1 LTDAYVASVSV
12 ALEGDA
18 AKQYL
23 DLAGDFTNDDVT
35 ITPKAN
41 VTIPGDGKTVTC
53 YVRVSVVDEW
63 GKTKTVDV
71 PVVLQ

>member
-1 LTDAYVASVSV
+1 M
-12 ALEGDA
+12 
-18 AKQYL
+18 
-23 DLAGDFTNDDVT
+23 AGDFTNDDVT